1 MEYIA
6 NMYKLRKTSL
16 LSGDIWTS
24 LVSLTIASSALIHGY
39 LSLST
44 QMIISD
50 LNFKESISNNIIG
63 FDVWF
68 SGLFYTSEII
78 GSFYSYKISDNYG
91 RRPTLLFF
99 SAFVAAFVSWSSAT
113 NSAFN
118 LLITRAFV
126 GFGIGILLSTS
137 IVYLA
142 EIALKSQRGKLI
154 SFIPLMITC
163 GNGFAVLLYEMTRR
177 QSDNWRTCL
186 LFPVLVTLW
195 LLLGLSLIPES
206 PRWLLAHKS
215 PPGNYTTIDYY

>member
-1 MEYIA
+1 
-6 NMYKLRKTSL
+6 
-16 LSGDIWTS
+16 
-24 LVSLTIASSALIHGY
+24 
-39 LSLST
+39 
-44 QMIISD
+44 MIISD

-68 SGLFYTSEII
+68 SGLFYASEIV

-118 LLITRAFV
+118 LLITRVFV

-215 PPGNYTTIDYY
+215 PPGTLAVTNCRYHLLIMCYILLIITVESYAALQQLRTSDHVSNIMIRYIHLFN